1 MTIWGGVSLAMLN
14 DIPQSQVGA
23 IVHEIIENWQEERR
37 LNSGEGWESL
47 PQLAEFLFTG
57 ETRLNYFHHLHIK
70 SMSEERGEEHIEGWG
85 SLVKSLWPE
94 VMNLQED
101 DSWNKIMEIREM
113 PEAEKISLV
122 KNSLMRTKNDSK

>member
-1 MTIWGGVSLAMLN
+1 
-14 DIPQSQVGA
+14 
-23 IVHEIIENWQEERR
+23 
-37 LNSGEGWESL
+37 
-47 PQLAEFLFTG
+47 
-57 ETRLNYFHHLHIK
+57 
-70 SMSEERGEEHIEGWG
+70 MSEERGEEHIEGWG

-101 DSWNKIMEIREM
+101 DSWKKIMEIREM